1 MEAGSDMT
9 KEAGRKRETHSGTEM
24 AGGSRRTSR
33 KITKKTEYPSVL
45 DVMDAA
51 MNQVLKEQMEWLVAR
66 WNAENPDA
74 TPLVVEALTEEQR
87 ESLEREHL
95 AREVLI
101 GQAYVDKMAAEDM
114 ARLKMEE
121 SNPKKD
127 PDELYY
133 QEYRENWEWK
143 YAEEFGSFEA
153 TTRIPAMCFTDKP
166 TKPGVTK
173 PRRSMQIF
181 SVKVEE
187 IYGDLRWPL
196 DVFGIVAVRDDLDH
210 HRNIIFERK
219 RDNCQTLNEED
230 PYLVLTGPARAPLTL
245 FGPMHFDITL
255 KVKCSNEL
263 EDKDLSLLGFRYECC
278 ESINYQ
284 ASKGEPTVSS
294 CVSSQKHRSKLSTL
308 ELTCGI
314 VVSSIEATISVRI
327 VDGSWP
333 DGFSGRF
340 FASTASVSHMRVLL
354 LNIGDE
360 DTPVVATDGTI
371 ELSRR
376 VVSVESFGELRVNAA
391 GWLGSQQI
399 DREVFFQPLKSGR
412 SSRSLKVGSCEME
425 VTVAWS
431 LFPLCYPNISSPK
444 NG

>member
-1 MEAGSDMT
+1 MEAGSET
-9 KEAGRKRETHSGTEM
+9 TGEAGTER
-24 AGGSRRTSR
+24 AGGSRRTLR
-33 KITKKTEYPSVL
+33 KTTKADYPSVL

-51 MNQVLKEQMEWLVAR
+51 MNQVLEEQMEWLVAR

-114 ARLKMEE
+114 ARLELEKT
-121 SNPKKD
+121 NPKKD
-127 PDELYY
+127 PDERSY
-133 QEYRENWEWK
+133 QSYRENWEWK

-153 TTRIPAMCFTDKP
+153 TI
-166 TKPGVTK
+166 
-173 PRRSMQIF
+173 
-181 SVKVEE
+181 KVEE
-187 IYGDLRWPL
+187 IYGDLHWPL
-196 DVFGIVAVRDDLDH
+196 DVFGLVAVRDDLDH

-230 PYLVLTGPARAPLTL
+230 PYLVLTGPTRAPVTL

-255 KVKCSNEL
+255 KVKRINEL

-278 ESINYQ
+278 KSINYQ
-284 ASKGEPTVSS
+284 ASKGECALRS
-294 CVSSQKHRSKLSTL
+294 CVSSQKRRSKMSTL

-314 VVSSIEATISVRI
+314 VASSIEATISVRI
-327 VDGSWP
+327 VGGSWP

-340 FASTASVSHMRVLL
+340 IASTASVSHMRVLL
-354 LNIGDE
+354 LNIGDK
-360 DTPVVATDGTI
+360 DTPVVAADGTI

-376 VVSVESFGELRVNAA
+376 VVSVESFGELRVHAA

-399 DREVFFQPLKSGR
+399 DSEVFFKPLESGR

-425 VTVAWS
+425 VTVGWS
-431 LFPLCYPNISSPK
+431 LFPLCYPIDRIPSPK

>member
-1 MEAGSDMT
+1 MT
-9 KEAGRKRETHSGTEM
+9 KEAGRKRETHSGAEM
-24 AGGSRRTSR
+24 TGGSRRTSR
-33 KITKKTEYPSVL
+33 KITKTEYPSVL
-45 DVMDAA
+45 EVMDAE
-51 MNQVLKEQMEWLVAR
+51 MKLVLEEYMKRLVAR

-87 ESLEREHL
+87 ESLEREDL

-101 GQAYVDKMAAEDM
+101 GQAYADRMAAEDM
-114 ARLKMEE
+114 ARLEMEE
-121 SNPKKD
+121 TNPNKD
-127 PDELYY
+127 HDDRSY
-133 QEYRENWEWK
+133 QYYRENWEWK
-143 YAEEFGSFEA
+143 YAKEFGSFED
-153 TTRIPAMCFTDKP
+153 TTRIPPMCFTDEP
-166 TKPGVTK
+166 TKPGVTN
-173 PRRSMQIF
+173 PERSMQIF

-187 IYGDLRWPL
+187 IYGDLHWPL

-230 PYLVLTGPARAPLTL
+230 PYLVLTGPARAPVTL
-245 FGPMHFDITL
+245 FGLMHFDVTL

-284 ASKGEPTVSS
+284 ASKGERARSS
-294 CVSSQKHRSKLSTL
+294 CVSSKKRRSKLSTL

-340 FASTASVSHMRVLL
+340 IASTASVSHMRVLL

-360 DTPVVATDGTI
+360 DTPVVAADGTI

-376 VVSVESFGELRVNAA
+376 VVSVESFGELRVQAA
-391 GWLGSQQI
+391 GWLGSKQI

-412 SSRSLKVGSCEME
+412 SSRSLKLGSCEME

-431 LFPLCYPNISSPK
+431 LFPLCYPTDRIPSPK